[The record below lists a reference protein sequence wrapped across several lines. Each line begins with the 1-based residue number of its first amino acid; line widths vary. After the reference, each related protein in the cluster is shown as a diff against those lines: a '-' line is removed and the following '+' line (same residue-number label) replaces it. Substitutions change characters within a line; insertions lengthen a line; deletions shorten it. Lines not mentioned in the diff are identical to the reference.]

1 MKKTMI
7 ASLTVAATLTLAACG
22 TTNAQVP
29 AEQPSNINALEAQSL
44 ATGFLEGSE
53 FRYLEVNTEANTYEI
68 TVAQGDNLFTVHL
81 TLTGELIRISPVAE
95 LVQDIT
101 REAAIQ
107 LAEAHL
113 AEIGI
118 TGARLEYANLTIENG
133 RQVWDIEFEQGGRDL
148 EFYVDVETGEFLKAP
163 VAQSTTPAPTA
174 PTPTT
179 PAPATNA
186 PAPSKQAPATNT
198 PAPSAPAPTTPA
210 PSTPAPAPS
219 TPAPTPSAP
228 ATTGVTRDE
237 AARIAMGVVP
247 NGTLIEVDRD
257 MERGRAVW
265 YVAIRVG
272 NRVHEVYVDMEN
284 GNIILHESYED

>member
-1 MKKTMI
+1 MKKTVI
-7 ASLTVAATLTLAACG
+7 SSLTVAATLTLAACG

-29 AEQPSNINALEAQSL
+29 AAQPSNINALEAQNL

-81 TLTGELIRISPVAE
+81 TLTGELVRISPVAE
-95 LVQDIT
+95 LAQDIT

-107 LAEAHL
+107 LAQAHL
-113 AEIGI
+113 VEIGI
-118 TGARLEYANLTIENG
+118 TNARLEYANLTIENG
-133 RQVWDIEFEQGGRDL
+133 RQVWDIEFEQGGRDF

-163 VAQSTTPAPTA
+163 VAQSTA
-174 PTPTT
+174 PTPN
-179 PAPATNA
+179 APATNA
-186 PAPSKQAPATNT
+186 PVPSTPAPSTNTPAPSVPAPTT
-198 PAPSAPAPTTPA
+198 PAPSAPAPTA
-210 PSTPAPAPS
+210 PSTPAPV
-219 TPAPTPSAP
+219 PAAAAVS
-228 ATTGVTRDE
+228 RDE
-237 AARIAMGVVP
+237 AARIALGVVP

-272 NRVHEVYVDMEN
+272 DRVHEVYVDMEN
-284 GNIILHESYED
+284 GDIILHESYED